1 MKNNRNLK
9 AQAQKKEKAK
19 DVGASM
25 TSKSVLSELSNSSSK
40 LEKSKKNRIVRKWHE
55 TATAAQYATI
65 IENLTPCGKRM
76 HTHALRRLGV
86 MAVAAR
92 TKELRERYGF
102 PLYRVGLVTI
112 YDDWGFA
119 HRNVALYALQCPN
132 DKDKPA

>member
-1 MKNNRNLK
+1 MKSNRNPT
-9 AQAQKKEKAK
+9 QHQGKEKAPSAGTLEGLK
-19 DVGASM
+19 GVRTEQSY
-25 TSKSVLSELSNSSSK
+25 SSSK
-40 LEKSKKNRIVRKWHE
+40 LEKLKKNRIVKKWHE

-112 YDDWGFA
+112 YDDWGFP
-119 HRNVALYALQCPN
+119 HRNVALYALICPN
-132 DKDKPA
+132 DKQKPR

>member
-1 MKNNRNLK
+1 MKNTHFPK
-9 AQAQKKEKAK
+9 THQGKEKAPSAATLEGSK
-19 DVGASM
+19 STLTMQPKYANVNTP
-25 TSKSVLSELSNSSSK
+25 TSKK
-40 LEKSKKNRIVRKWHE
+40 RKPRKWHE

-119 HRNVALYALQCPN
+119 HRNVAMYALICPN
-132 DKDKPA
+132 DKHKPL